1 MKKDGEM
8 HGGTLR
14 RRDIATQD
22 CNDQLCTC
30 ILETAMD
37 GFWLVNPEGCIIEAN
52 AAAAQMAGYSR
63 DEMRHLRTSDIEVHQ
78 SAQMKGKSID
88 TAMTMGIERFE
99 TIHRCKDGTVIAVE
113 VSCRRLR
120 MDGGLIAVFVHDMT
134 GRKML
139 EEKLIHSAEYQ
150 QKRLAQELHD
160 GLCQDLKSL
169 EFEAAVL
176 EDFLAGHD
184 STAAARAA
192 VIGLKANRA
201 VRTLY
206 AIMRGLLPSG
216 LKAARFAAAIDALA
230 RGAEADG
237 GLRIERRIQD
247 ALEAPGD
254 QAAYQL
260 YRIAQEA
267 LENALHHAKAGS
279 VAIVWEMD
287 EGQLVLAVEDDGVGF
302 DIKKA
307 RSACTGMGLMVMR
320 SRANAIGAAFD
331 IQSRPGK
338 GTWVQVRCDALQA
351 ILCKASLLEVLHKG

>member
-8 HGGTLR
+8 SGGFFLR
-14 RRDIATQD
+14 GEITAQD
-22 CNDQLCTC
+22 CNEQIYAR
-30 ILETAMD
+30 ILETSMD
-37 GFWLVNPEGCIIEAN
+37 GFWLVNHEGRIIEAN
-52 AAAAQMAGYSR
+52 EAAARMAGYSR
-63 DEMRHLRTSDIEVHQ
+63 DEMRHLHTSDIEVHQ
-78 SAQMKGKSID
+78 SAQMKGESID

-99 TIHRCKDGTVIAVE
+99 TIHRRKDGTVIAVT

-139 EEKLIHSAEYQ
+139 EEKLVRSAEYQ

-169 EFEAAVL
+169 EFEATIL
-176 EDFLAGHD
+176 EDLLVGCD
-184 STAAARAA
+184 STAAARVA
-192 VIGLKANRA
+192 VIGVQANRA

-206 AIMRGLLPSG
+206 AIMHGLLPSG

-237 GLRIERRIQD
+237 GLHIERRIQD

-267 LENALHHAKAGS
+267 LGNALHHAKAGS

-320 SRANAIGAAFD
+320 SRANAIGAVFD

-338 GTWVQVRCDALQA
+338 GTWVQVRCDAWQA
-351 ILCKASLLEVLHKG
+351 ILCKASLLEMLRK